1 MKNKKLIILCLS
13 LFLLCTSLIASLSIP
28 IYVEGEVINTS
39 SSPAYISST
48 NRTMI
53 PVRAVGEILGLQ
65 VDWQSPEVILTGKH
79 QVTQKTLTVRINSQT
94 QNLFI
99 NNQLLTQC
107 MELKEGRS
115 YITLRVL
122 AESFG
127 YDVEWKNK
135 SVYITKPTLNTPD
148 IDEPESNTPE
158 INDPNVD
165 TQTSFE
171 DQVLTLVNKERANAG
186 LSPLTMDESL
196 RKVARIKSTDMRTN
210 GYFSHTSPTYGSP
223 FDMMKQFGISYTA
236 AGENIAQ
243 GYTTPEQ
250 VVNGWMNSSGHRAN
264 ILSSKFT
271 HIGVGYDAN
280 GHYWTQM
287 FIKK

>member
-107 MELKEGRS
+107 IELKEGRS

-264 ILSSKFT
+264 ILSSEFT

>member
-53 PVRAVGEILGLQ
+53 PVRAVGEVLGLQ

-107 MELKEGRS
+107 IELKEGRS

>member
-53 PVRAVGEILGLQ
+53 PVRAVGEVLGLQ

-107 MELKEGRS
+107 IELKEGRS

-264 ILSSKFT
+264 ILSSEFT